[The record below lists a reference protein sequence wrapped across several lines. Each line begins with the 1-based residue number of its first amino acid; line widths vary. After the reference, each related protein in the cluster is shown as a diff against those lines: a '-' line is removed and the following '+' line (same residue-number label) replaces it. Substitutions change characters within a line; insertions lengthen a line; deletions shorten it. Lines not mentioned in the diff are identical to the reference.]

1 MDGSKWGV
9 GENGCRWDGEKL
21 WESVD
26 HMTEKTERLS
36 EQELCPDALLA
47 GQEEAFARDIK
58 RLQSKK
64 SDFIAVNCP
73 ACDHGDS
80 PPVFS
85 KFGFQYLQCPACKT
99 IYMSPRPSP
108 EVMASYYSNSE
119 NYRYWAE
126 HIFPASEAARRE
138 KINRPWLARILEICE
153 KHGVVRNHLLEV
165 GPGFGTFSALVNS
178 ENAFRLVTAVEPTPE
193 MAKACRERGVN
204 VVEKS
209 VEKIEKEVP
218 HADVVVAFEV
228 VEHLFEPKKFFT
240 IAARLLAPGGVLVI
254 SCPNGLGFDIAT
266 LGAQSLAVDAE
277 HVNLFNPTS
286 IRRLGEACGLVCLEV
301 STPGRLDA
309 EFVRTAA
316 LAGRFDLAGQ
326 PLLRRVLLEEWES
339 VGWEF
344 QKFLSKNNLSAH
356 MLSVFKK

>member
-1 MDGSKWGV
+1 MDQ
-9 GENGCRWDGEKL
+9 
-21 WESVD
+21 
-26 HMTEKTERLS
+26 MTEKTKRLS
-36 EQELCPDALLA
+36 EQELCPDKLLA

-64 SDFIAVNCP
+64 TDFIAVNCP
-73 ACDHGDS
+73 TCGHEDS

-85 KFGFQYLQCPACKT
+85 KFGFQYLQCPACQT

-108 EVMASYYSNSE
+108 EVMASYYANSE

-126 HIFPASEAARRE
+126 HIFPASEGARRE
-138 KINRPWLARILEICE
+138 KINRPWLASILEICE
-153 KHGVVRNHLLEV
+153 KHGVARNHLLEI

-209 VEKIEKEVP
+209 VEEIEKELP
-218 HADVVVAFEV
+218 PADVVVAFEV
-228 VEHLFEPKKFFT
+228 VEHLFEPKKFFSIT
-240 IAARLLAPGGVLVI
+240 ARLLAPGGVLVI

-316 LAGRFDLAGQ
+316 LAGHYDLSGQ
-326 PLLRRVLLEEWES
+326 PFFRQVLLEEWDTL
-339 VGWEF
+339 GWPF
-344 QKFLSKNNLSAH
+344 QQFLASHKLSAH
-356 MLSVFKK
+356 MWAVFTKPKS